1 MGHQRPGEKAKRQG
15 LVEAVIGWSAL
26 GFFGCVFFLPFAV
39 GGVAFLVYG
48 VRRLVSGEWGD
59 GLVLLLVAGAH
70 VVVVIA
76 MLKDRPGYRTWPFP
90 PRNDPVRR
98 DREPPDE

>member
-1 MGHQRPGEKAKRQG
+1 MRHQRPEKQAHRPG

-26 GFFGCVFFLPFAV
+26 GFFGCVFFLPFTV
-39 GGVAFLVYG
+39 GCVALLVYG
-48 VRRLVSGEWGD
+48 VRRLISGEWGD
-59 GLVLLLVAGAH
+59 GLALLLVAGAF

-76 MLKDRPGYRTWPFP
+76 MLKERPGYRTWPFP